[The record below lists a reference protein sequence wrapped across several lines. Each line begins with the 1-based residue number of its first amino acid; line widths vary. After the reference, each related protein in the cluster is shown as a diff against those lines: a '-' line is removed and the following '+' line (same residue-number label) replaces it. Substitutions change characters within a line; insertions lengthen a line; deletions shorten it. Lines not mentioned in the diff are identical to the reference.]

1 MTKQIPVHQLEET
14 DNTSFKVMALNA
26 PSDYSSNDAHRHDYY
41 ELLFFTEGSGKHM
54 IDFETH
60 SIGPKSIHF
69 VAPGQVHALIR
80 TPETKGFVIAF
91 SKEFMFIN
99 STDISVLNDF
109 PAFNNISTPVLAL
122 DEYLYSETNGIVEKM
137 GEEEKGSDP
146 YKDKILGALIT
157 ILLLKCK
164 SRLSFKAKTGTDS
177 VSGQVLIRFNNLLE
191 EKFMELHKVNEYSDL
206 MNISPNHLSETL
218 KKSTGKT
225 AGELIQERLILEAKR
240 LLLHA
245 DISTKEIGYHLNFS
259 DPSYFSR
266 FFKANTGLS
275 PEEFRKQSR
284 EKYQ

>member
-26 PSDYSSNDAHRHDYY
+26 PSDYSGNDAHRHNYY
-41 ELLFFTEGSGKHM
+41 ELLYFKEGSGKHM
-54 IDFETH
+54 IDFETY
-60 SIGPKSIHF
+60 SIEPGSIHF
-69 VAPGQVHALIR
+69 VAPGQVHALSR
-80 TPETKGFVIAF
+80 TPETTGFVIAF

-99 STDISVLNDF
+99 STDISSLNDF
-109 PAFNNISTPVLAL
+109 PAFNNISAPVLAL
-122 DEYLYSETNGIVEKM
+122 DEYFYSQTTDIVEKM
-137 GEEEKGSDP
+137 REEEKEKDP

-164 SRLSFKAKTGTDS
+164 SRLNSKAGNDS
-177 VSGQVLIRFNNLLE
+177 VSGHILTRFNNLLE
-191 EKFMELHKVNEYSDL
+191 EKFMELHRVNEYSDL
-206 MNISPNHLSETL
+206 MNMSPNHLSETL
-218 KKSTGKT
+218 KKVTGKT

-245 DISTKEIGYHLNFS
+245 DITTKEIGYHLNFS

-266 FFKANTGLS
+266 FFKSNTGLS